1 MEVGSACHLARR
13 DADLPTRHRRGVGS
27 ARFAE
32 RRRQSAERRRRYVG
46 ADHMAAAWCSVEHG
60 ELHNL
65 RQLGHRRGRAV
76 VRAGLDV
83 PEPGVVGTSGGR
95 SHARGIGS
103 TRPAATAPRRW
114 LSRRARP
121 LRYPGAG
128 RSHGTTPRPPL
139 LDLPTRAMTS
149 VHQLPLSRLGHLVPP
164 LLDDAA
170 LVALVTMANDPPWAA
185 KAAWDIARIAA
196 RDGRRVALVDLCL
209 ENPALHEM
217 VGLHAT
223 EGIVDAFEY
232 GVSLNKAAH
241 EVTGVFILPA
251 GSDTA
256 KPAEVYAHAR
266 WPKLQAGF
274 RSEGALLLALLPPA
288 GLAQFS
294 ATPDGVIVLAPEGL
308 ADFAMPHDVPLLG
321 VVRDRWLPSSP
332 RVSPPPLPIPVADRP
347 RRGLRVA
354 LAALVVAALSVGG
367 WALLARA
374 REAFVAPPAAPPPP
388 PPAPTTA
395 KTSAP
400 STTTTNAPRKAVAA
414 RRDTLGWTIQLAAYA
429 SLDKALA
436 HADRLA
442 ADAGV
447 HALVTPVPQS
457 GTRGTVWYRV
467 LAGSYATRA
476 AAGDAR
482 AQLWH
487 RGIAAEGIGDLLL
500 APYSFHAPAGAT
512 LDMLRRRGLPAVRWS
527 NGVIL
532 LGAFE
537 APEQATYTQ
546 AALRRAGVRA
556 NLLPRMGT
564 P

>member
-1 MEVGSACHLARR
+1 V
-13 DADLPTRHRRGVGS
+13 TT
-27 ARFAE
+27 
-32 RRRQSAERRRRYVG
+32 
-46 ADHMAAAWCSVEHG
+46 
-60 ELHNL
+60 
-65 RQLGHRRGRAV
+65 
-76 VRAGLDV
+76 VR
-83 PEPGVVGTSGGR
+83 
-95 SHARGIGS
+95 
-103 TRPAATAPRRW
+103 
-114 LSRRARP
+114 
-121 LRYPGAG
+121 
-128 RSHGTTPRPPL
+128 
-139 LDLPTRAMTS
+139 
-149 VHQLPLSRLGHLVPP
+149 QLPLSRLGHLVPP
-164 LLDDAA
+164 LVDGAA
-170 LVALVTMANDPPWAA
+170 LVVLMPVTNDPPWAA

-209 ENPALHEM
+209 ENPALHET

-241 EVTGVFILPA
+241 EVTGVFIIPA
-251 GSDTA
+251 GSETA
-256 KPAEVYAHAR
+256 NPADVYAHPR

-288 GLAQFS
+288 GLAQLS
-294 ATPDGVIVLAPEGL
+294 ATPDGVIVLAPEGVGPE
-308 ADFAMPHDVPLLG
+308 FALRRDVPLLG
-321 VVRDRWLPSSP
+321 VVRDRWLPSGP
-332 RVSPPPLPIPVADRP
+332 RLSPPTLTVPVTEEP
-347 RRGLRVA
+347 RRGLRIA
-354 LAALVVAALSVGG
+354 LAALVVAALAVGG

-374 REAFVAPPAAPPPP
+374 RESFVAPPAAPP
-388 PPAPTTA
+388 APTALPTP
-395 KTSAP
+395 TP
-400 STTTTNAPRKAVAA
+400 STTSTTSTNLPRQPAAVH
-414 RRDTLGWTIQLAAYA
+414 RDTLGWTIQLAAYA

-447 HALVTPVPQS
+447 PALVTPVPQS
-457 GTRGTVWYRV
+457 GNGPVWYRV

-476 AAGDAR
+476 AAGTAR
-482 AQLWH
+482 AALWH
-487 RGIAAEGIGDLLL
+487 GGVAAEGVGDLLL
-500 APYSFHAPAGAT
+500 APYSYHAPAGAT

-537 APEQATYTQ
+537 TPEQTAFTQ